1 VPEKTIARY
10 KAHPDLPESQSFSVA
25 SRGGVGRRA
34 CRAEGKRQQYQC
46 LEWHHMPFSAKSA
59 PAMSEDSE
67 FRIRPG
73 KAKRSKAQGRN
84 ARSLVAEVLRVA
96 AIPSGDRRSGSGPRR
111 GGQSNFGRGR
121 TAFGRSRLFGSG
133 RRVLVKALP
142 VSQRSRGGRRMG
154 PLSAHVA
161 YLKREGVTRDGS
173 PTRMFDAD
181 GDRADERGFTERC
194 KDDRHHFRIIVS
206 PEDAAELTD
215 LREYTRDLVRQ
226 MEADLGTR
234 LEWIAVDHWNTD
246 NPHVHLLVRGVTDQ
260 GADLVMARDYIS
272 HGLRSHA
279 EELAQAELGPKPE
292 HQVQRA
298 LTQEVTAERWTRLD
312 TEIGRTA
319 DELGVIDL
327 RPERPGPDDPQIR
340 RLMVGRLQH
349 LETMGLAVEGEPGQ
363 WAVAEGAQAKLRELA
378 ARGDII
384 RTVGR
389 ALSDRGDD
397 RPLDSY
403 AVVSGVP
410 AKPIAGRLIDKGL
423 HDELTGTAYA
433 VIDGTDG
440 RTHHVRLP
448 GVEALEHS
456 SALGGIVELRGVGRP
471 GEEKPTLILATRS
484 DLDLAAQV
492 KAPGATWLDH
502 RLIERGAGI
511 VDGGF
516 GAEVRRA
523 MDARTDHLVREGL
536 ARRFGERTVFE
547 RGMLDTLRKRELDS
561 VGAMIAGETGLAY
574 RSTATGEKVAGTVRQ
589 RLALASG
596 RFAMIDDGLG
606 FCLVPWAST
615 LEQQLGRQGSGV
627 VRDGGGLD
635 LMMGRKRGLGR

>member
-1 VPEKTIARY
+1 
-10 KAHPDLPESQSFSVA
+10 
-25 SRGGVGRRA
+25 
-34 CRAEGKRQQYQC
+34 
-46 LEWHHMPFSAKSA
+46 
-59 PAMSEDSE
+59 
-67 FRIRPG
+67 
-73 KAKRSKAQGRN
+73 
-84 ARSLVAEVLRVA
+84 
-96 AIPSGDRRSGSGPRR
+96 
-111 GGQSNFGRGR
+111 
-121 TAFGRSRLFGSG
+121 
-133 RRVLVKALP
+133 
-142 VSQRSRGGRRMG
+142 
-154 PLSAHVA
+154 
-161 YLKREGVTRDGS
+161 
-173 PTRMFDAD
+173 
-181 GDRADERGFTERC
+181 
-194 KDDRHHFRIIVS
+194 
-206 PEDAAELTD
+206 
-215 LREYTRDLVRQ
+215 

-292 HQVQRA
+292 HEVQRA
-298 LTQEVTAERWTRLD
+298 LDREVRVERWTRLD
-312 TEIGRTA
+312 TEIGRVA

-327 RPERPGPDDPQIR
+327 RPDRPGPDDPRLR

-384 RTVGR
+384 RTIGR
-389 ALSDRGDD
+389 ALNDRGED

-403 AVVSGVP
+403 AIVSGAPV
-410 AKPIAGRLIDKGL
+410 KPIAGRLIDKGL
-423 HDELTGTAYA
+423 HDELTGMAYV

-440 RTHHVRLP
+440 HTHHVRLA
-448 GVEALEHS
+448 GIDALEHS
-456 SALGGIVELRGVGRP
+456 PALGGIVELRSVGRP

-502 RLIERGAGI
+502 RLIERGAG
-511 VDGGF
+511 VADGGF

-536 ARRFGERTVFE
+536 ARRFGDRTVFE
-547 RGMLDTLRKRELDS
+547 RGLLDTLRKRELDF
-561 VGAMIAGETGLAY
+561 VGTKIAGETGLAY
-574 RSTATGEKVAGTVRQ
+574 RPAATGEKVAGIVRQ

-596 RFAMIDDGLG
+596 RFVMIDDGLG
-606 FCLVPWAST
+606 FRLVPWVST
-615 LEQQLGRQGSGV
+615 LEQQLGRQVSGI
-627 VRDGGGLD
+627 VRAGGIDWTL
-635 LMMGRKRGLGR
+635 GRERGLGL

>member
-1 VPEKTIARY
+1 V
-10 KAHPDLPESQSFSVA
+10 SQD
-25 SRGGVGRRA
+25 R
-34 CRAEGKRQQYQC
+34 
-46 LEWHHMPFSAKSA
+46 
-59 PAMSEDSE
+59 D
-67 FRIRPG
+67 FRVRPG

-84 ARSLVAEVLRVA
+84 ARGLVAEVLRVA
-96 AIPSGDRRSGSGPRR
+96 AMSGGNGRRAWSGPSRR
-111 GGQSNFGRGR
+111 GQSNFGRGR
-121 TAFGRSRLFGSG
+121 TAFARSRLFGSG
-133 RRVLVKALP
+133 RRVMVKALP
-142 VSQRSRGGRRMG
+142 VRHRIGGRRMS

-173 PTRMFDAD
+173 PTRMFDAES
-181 GDRADERGFTERC
+181 DRADDRGFTERC
-194 KDDRHHFRIIVS
+194 NDDRHHFRIIVS

-226 MEADLGTR
+226 MKSDLGTR
-234 LEWIAVDHWNTD
+234 LDWVAVDHWNTD
-246 NPHVHLLVRGVTDQ
+246 NPHVHLLVRGVNDQ
-260 GADLVMARDYIS
+260 GEDLVLARDYIS
-272 HGLRSHA
+272 HGLRSRA
-279 EELAQAELGPKPE
+279 EELAFAELGPKPE
-292 HQVQRA
+292 HEVQRA
-298 LTQEVTAERWTRLD
+298 LDREVAAERWTRLD
-312 TEIGRTA
+312 SEIGRAA

-327 RPERPGPDDPQIR
+327 RPERPGPDDPRLR
-340 RLMVGRLQH
+340 RLMIGRLQH
-349 LETMGLAVEGEPGQ
+349 LETMGLAAEGEPGR
-363 WAVAEGAQAKLRELA
+363 WAIAEGAQAKLRELG

-384 RTVGR
+384 RTIGQ
-389 ALSDRGDD
+389 ALKDQGHD

-403 AVVSGVP
+403 AVVTAP
-410 AKPIAGRLIDKGL
+410 PEKPIAGRLMDKGL

-448 GVEALEHS
+448 GIEALEYS
-456 SALGGIVELRGVGRP
+456 LPIGGIVELRATARP
-471 GEEKPTLILATRS
+471 SEPKPTLILATRS
-484 DLDLAAQV
+484 DLDLTAQI

-511 VDGGF
+511 ADGGF

-547 RGMLDTLRKRELDS
+547 RGLIDTLRRRELDA
-561 VGAMIAGETGLAY
+561 VGAKIAGETRLVY
-574 RSTATGEKVAGTVRQ
+574 RSTQAGEQIAGVVRQ

-606 FCLVPWAST
+606 FRLVPWASA
-615 LEQQLGRQGSGV
+615 LEQQLGRQVSGV

-635 LMMGRKRGLGR
+635 LALGRKRGCEGTGGVGVWRWGGIGRAEAG

>member
-1 VPEKTIARY
+1 
-10 KAHPDLPESQSFSVA
+10 
-25 SRGGVGRRA
+25 
-34 CRAEGKRQQYQC
+34 
-46 LEWHHMPFSAKSA
+46 
-59 PAMSEDSE
+59 MSEESD
-67 FRIRPG
+67 FRVRPG
-73 KAKRSKAQGRN
+73 KAKRSKAQARN
-84 ARSLVAEVLRVA
+84 ARGLVAEVLRA
-96 AIPSGDRRSGSGPRR
+96 AAMSGGNPRRAWSGPTRR
-111 GGQSNFGRGR
+111 GQSNFGRGR
-121 TAFGRSRLFGSG
+121 TAFARSRLFGSG

-142 VSQRSRGGRRMG
+142 VNHRGRGGYRMA

-173 PTRMFDAD
+173 PTRMFDAA
-181 GDRADERGFTERC
+181 GDNADDRGFADRC

-234 LEWIAVDHWNTD
+234 LDWVAVDHWNTD
-246 NPHVHLLVRGVTDQ
+246 NPHVHLLVRGVTDT

-272 HGLRSHA
+272 HNLRSNA

-292 HQVQRA
+292 HEVQRT
-298 LTQEVTAERWTRLD
+298 LERDVTAERWTRLD
-312 TEIGRTA
+312 TEIKRAA

-327 RPERPGPDDPQIR
+327 RPDRPGPDDPQLR
-340 RLMVGRLQH
+340 RLMVGRLQY
-349 LETMGLAVEGEPGQ
+349 LESMGLAAQGEPGE
-363 WAVAEGAQAKLRELA
+363 WAVAEGAAAKLRELGT
-378 ARGDII
+378 RGDII
-384 RTVGR
+384 RTIGA
-389 ALSDRGDD
+389 ALREHGQD

-403 AVVSGVP
+403 AVVTSAP
-410 AKPIAGRLIDKGL
+410 ERPIVGRLIDKGL

-448 GVEALEHS
+448 GIEALEHS
-456 SALGGIVELRGVGRP
+456 PKLGGIVELRVIGQP
-471 GEEKPTLILATRS
+471 GEDKPTLGLATRS

-502 RLIERGAGI
+502 RLIERGAG
-511 VDGGF
+511 VADGGF

-523 MDARTDHLVREGL
+523 MDARTDHLVKEGL

-547 RGMLDTLRKRELDS
+547 RGMLDTLRKRELDA
-561 VGAMIAGETGLAY
+561 VGGKIAGETGLAY
-574 RSTATGEKVAGTVRQ
+574 RPAASGEKIAGIVRQ

-606 FCLVPWAST
+606 FRLVPWAST
-615 LEQQLGRQGSGV
+615 LEQQLGRQVSGV
-627 VRDGGGLD
+627 VRAGGGIDWTL
-635 LMMGRKRGLGR
+635 GRKRGLGI

>member
-1 VPEKTIARY
+1 
-10 KAHPDLPESQSFSVA
+10 
-25 SRGGVGRRA
+25 
-34 CRAEGKRQQYQC
+34 
-46 LEWHHMPFSAKSA
+46 
-59 PAMSEDSE
+59 MSEDSD

-84 ARSLVAEVLRVA
+84 ARGLVAEVLRVA
-96 AIPSGDRRSGSGPRR
+96 ALHGGTKRAGWGGPRR
-111 GGQSNFGRGR
+111 RSQSSFGKGR
-121 TAFGRSRLFGSG
+121 TAFARSRLFSPS

-142 VSQRSRGGRRMG
+142 VRHRIGGRRAV

-161 YLKREGVTRDGS
+161 YLKREGVTRDGT
-173 PTRMFDAD
+173 PTHMFDAES
-181 GDRADERGFTERC
+181 DRADDRAFAERC
-194 KDDRHHFRIIVS
+194 KDDRHHFRIIIS

-234 LEWIAVDHWNTD
+234 LEWVGVDHWNTD
-246 NPHVHLLVRGVTDQ
+246 NPHVHVLVRGVTDQ

-272 HGLRSHA
+272 HGLRSRA
-279 EELAQAELGPKPE
+279 EELAFAELGLKPE
-292 HQVQRA
+292 HEVQRA
-298 LTQEVTAERWTRLD
+298 LDRDVTAERWTRLD
-312 TEIGRTA
+312 IEIGRAA

-327 RPERPGPDDPQIR
+327 RPERPGPDDPQLR

-349 LETMGLAVEGEPGQ
+349 LEKMGLAAEGEPGQ
-363 WAVAEGAQAKLRELA
+363 WAVADSAQTKLRELTD
-378 ARGDII
+378 RGDII
-384 RTVGR
+384 RTIGN
-389 ALSDRGDD
+389 ALKDRGQE

-403 AVVSGVP
+403 AVISGRLE
-410 AKPIAGRLIDKGL
+410 KPIAGRLIDKGL

-448 GVEALEHS
+448 GVEALDS
-456 SALGGIVELRGVGRP
+456 SPPLGGIVEVRTIGKA
-471 GEEKPTLILATRS
+471 GEQKPALILATRS
-484 DLDLAAQV
+484 DIDLSAQV
-492 KAPGATWLDH
+492 RARGATWLDH

-511 VDGGF
+511 ADGGF

-547 RGMLDTLRKRELDS
+547 RGMLDTLRKRELDF
-561 VGAMIAGETGLAY
+561 VGNKIAGETGLAY
-574 RSTATGEKVAGTVRQ
+574 RPTQAGEKVAGVVRQ
-589 RLALASG
+589 RLALSSG

-606 FCLVPWAST
+606 FRLVPWATT
-615 LEQQLGRQGSGV
+615 LEQQLGRQVSGV
-627 VRDGGGLD
+627 MRAGGGIDWTL
-635 LMMGRKRGLGR
+635 GRKRGLSL